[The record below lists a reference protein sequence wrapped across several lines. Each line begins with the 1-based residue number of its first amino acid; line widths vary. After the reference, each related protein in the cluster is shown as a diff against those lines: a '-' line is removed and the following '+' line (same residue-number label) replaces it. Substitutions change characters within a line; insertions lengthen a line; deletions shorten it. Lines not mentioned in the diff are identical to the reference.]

1 MKLNS
6 SILVLITVTSVHSA
20 TIVDDFESN
29 SLTGGSG
36 WSNDWTAG
44 GSGGFV
50 GGNVISGNHAGAL
63 FGTSSLVRNFSAIT
77 SGTVTATWSIKGLGG
92 SGNFNEIG
100 VNLLGLKSN
109 NQTNII
115 TLKFDDSN
123 TSTLFLNDG
132 GSDFTQGTVGYTDNT
147 IYDFTLSAAIGG
159 DKYSWSVIQRGGG
172 TASGTDFTF
181 SGSGTTLTNVS
192 GIAFFWSADA
202 GAGNDGFIDNVS
214 IIPEP
219 SSALL
224 GALGALML
232 LRRRRN

>member
-1 MKLNS
+1 M
-6 SILVLITVTSVHSA
+6 
-20 TIVDDFESN
+20 
-29 SLTGGSG
+29 
-36 WSNDWTAG
+36 
-44 GSGGFV
+44 
-50 GGNVISGNHAGAL
+50 
-63 FGTSSLVRNFSAIT
+63 
-77 SGTVTATWSIKGLGG
+77 LGG

-115 TLKFDDSN
+115 TLKFNDSN

-132 GSDFTQGTVGYTDNT
+132 GSDFTQGDVAYTDNT
-147 IYDFTLSAAIGG
+147 IYDFTLSTTIGG

-202 GAGNDGFIDNVS
+202 GSGNDGFIDNVS